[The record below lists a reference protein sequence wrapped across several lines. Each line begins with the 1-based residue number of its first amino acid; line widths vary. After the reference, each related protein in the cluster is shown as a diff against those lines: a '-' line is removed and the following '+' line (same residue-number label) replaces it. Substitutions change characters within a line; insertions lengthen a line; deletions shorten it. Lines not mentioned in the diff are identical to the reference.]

1 MVSKWVHLEGLCPS
15 FTFHRR
21 FPVLNYQ
28 HSGVKVGLP
37 YSFPREPLR
46 TVCVCNSNTA
56 SQPCWRQNNAALQS
70 KPNTYNALD
79 ANYSSHTQLDAPYSS
94 HAQLDAPYSSHA
106 QLDAPYSSHAPCAL
120 LPIRHAQFQLRITVD
135 GLYSKFPVRVVL
147 LGHFQTRRSDMV
159 VVTTSALHG
168 IIFSRNRLISS
179 LERHFPN
186 WSYPQYP

>member
-1 MVSKWVHLEGLCPS
+1 MVSKWVHLKGLCPS

-70 KPNTYNALD
+70 KPDTYNA
-79 ANYSSHTQLDAPYSS
+79 TECTVQL
-94 HAQLDAPYSSHA
+94 
-106 QLDAPYSSHAPCAL
+106 PCAL
-120 LPIRHAQFQLRITVD
+120 RALPIRHAQFQLRITVD
-135 GLYSKFPVRVVL
+135 GLYSEFPVRVLL

-186 WSYPQYP
+186 WSYPQYPQ